1 MSRKNK
7 VVILA
12 QTQEGFQVRAWLNR
26 KKGTILPTNWKQQA
40 GTLAHPEF
48 VRQVKK

>member
-7 VVILA
+7 TVIMA

-26 KKGTILPTNWKQQA
+26 KTGVILPTNWKQQA
-40 GTLAHPEF
+40 GTLARPAVTRE
-48 VRQVKK
+48 VKK